1 MAEWT
6 RDEIARIG
14 GAEEVR
20 IAGRRRDGTLRT
32 PVTIW
37 AVPQNGSLYVRS
49 VRGRDGGWYKG
60 IQETHEGRIDGSGV
74 RKDVSFATDHVHDE
88 EIDAE
93 YRAKYKRYAGRILNS
108 ILTPE
113 ARSTTTRV
121 MPR

>member
-14 GAEEVR
+14 SAEEVR
-20 IAGRRRDGTLRT
+20 VAGRRPDGTLRP

-37 AVPQNGSLYVRS
+37 AVPHKGNLYVRS

-60 IQETHEGRIDGSGV
+60 IEQMHEGHIEGGGV
-74 RKDVSFATDHVHDE
+74 RKDVTFTADPAPSD
-88 EIDAE
+88 EIDME
-93 YRAKYKRYAGRILNS
+93 YRAKYQRYAGRILNS
-108 ILTPE
+108 ILTPA
-113 ARSTTTRV
+113 ARATTTRV